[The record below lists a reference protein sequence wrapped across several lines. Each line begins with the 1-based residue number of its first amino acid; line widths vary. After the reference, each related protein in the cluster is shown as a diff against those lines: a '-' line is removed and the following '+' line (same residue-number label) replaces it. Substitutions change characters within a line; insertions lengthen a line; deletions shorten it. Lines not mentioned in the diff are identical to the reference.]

1 MLPLEANQ
9 LHIGLNLFHHVIQ
22 TIDEIFNMSYKSLIV
37 HMQFCG
43 VQKWS
48 QVEDIL
54 ELKAVYNREYS
65 ARMWSESYVG
75 KTYNILNLCVEV
87 RVWGNSS
94 QIKFKSRFRGCGVAG
109 PERSIIY
116 EIWSFVVI
124 SWLWCEFGEIRIVGV
139 MSLIKLMNCHAKMW
153 GTVMYNPIGLW

>member
-1 MLPLEANQ
+1 MYYNPL
-9 LHIGLNLFHHVIQ
+9 
-22 TIDEIFNMSYKSLIV
+22 TV

-54 ELKAVYNREYS
+54 ELKTIYSREYF

-94 QIKFKSRFRGCGVAG
+94 QIRLESRFKDYGVARL
-109 PERSIIY
+109 ERSIIY

-124 SWLWCEFGEIRIVGV
+124 SQLWCEFGEIRIVGV

-153 GTVMYNPIGLW
+153 GTVMYNPIGLL

>member
-1 MLPLEANQ
+1 MYY
-9 LHIGLNLFHHVIQ
+9 NLL
-22 TIDEIFNMSYKSLIV
+22 TV
-37 HMQFCG
+37 HMQFCR
-43 VQKWS
+43 VQRWL

-54 ELKAVYNREYS
+54 ELKVVYSREYS
-65 ARMWSESYVG
+65 TQTWSESYVG

-94 QIKFKSRFRGCGVAG
+94 QIGFESRYRDCGVVG

-124 SWLWCEFGEIRIVGV
+124 SGLWCEFGEIRIEGM

-153 GTVMYNPIGLW
+153 GIVMYNPIGLW